1 MATLA
6 KTRKPVEVN
15 IKNEWCKGCGI
26 CVGFCPKDVLAVNED
41 GKAYARNPERCA
53 GCNKCE
59 IYCPDFA
66 IYLWRQDDVA
76 KETRDQVN
84 AG

>member
-6 KTRKPVEVN
+6 KTQPVDIQ

-26 CVGFCPKDVLAVNED
+26 CLAMCPKKVLAMTED
-41 GKAYARNPERCA
+41 GKAYAKNPENCIS
-53 GCNKCE
+53 CNKCE

-66 IYLWRQDDVA
+66 IFLGGRNNEA
-76 KETRDQVN
+76 KKRNEVN
-84 AG
+84 ARQ